1 MGRIGMLTIGQSPRD
16 DVLPNI
22 IKILEEGIEIIQ
34 AGALDGKKK
43 EDFEKIEFKKDD
55 YVLVSRLRDG
65 TEVKITKNY
74 VLPLLQQKIHS
85 LENKEVDLTV
95 IMCTGKFPKF
105 NSKKLVIT
113 PQEILRG
120 ILEASLKSG
129 KLGIIYPAF
138 EQLNMA
144 ENEFKRPGVEIYSD
158 WLSPY
163 SKKGKLEDLSM
174 RLRDQKL
181 DLIFLNCFG
190 FSSNVKEHIKNNT
203 GVPTIQSN
211 SVIARILKELL

>member
-1 MGRIGMLTIGQSPRD
+1 MLTIGQSPRGD
-16 DVLPNI
+16 ILPTLI
-22 IKILEEGIEIIQ
+22 EILGEGTEIIQ
-34 AGALDGKKK
+34 AGALDGKTK
-43 EDFEKIEFKKDD
+43 EDLENIEFKKDQ

-65 TEVKITKNY
+65 TEVKMPKSY

-85 LENKEVDLTV
+85 LENDGVDMTV

-138 EQLNMA
+138 EQVNMA
-144 ENEFKRPGVEIYSD
+144 ETEFKRPGVEIYSD
-158 WLSPY
+158 WISPY
-163 SKKGKLEDLSM
+163 SKNVKLEDLKV
-174 RLRDQKL
+174 RLLEQKL

-190 FSSNVKEHIKNNT
+190 YGPNVKEYIKKNT

-211 SVIARILKELL
+211 SVIARMVKELL

>member
-1 MGRIGMLTIGQSPRD
+1 MLTIGQAPRD
-16 DVLPNI
+16 DVLPTLL
-22 IKILEEGIEIIQ
+22 KILGEGIEIIQ
-34 AGALDGKKK
+34 AGALDGKTKK
-43 EDFEKIEFKKDD
+43 DLEKIEFKEED
-55 YVLVSRLRDG
+55 YVLISRLRDG
-65 TEVKITKNY
+65 TEVKMTKEY

-85 LENKEVDLTV
+85 LENEGVDITV

-120 ILEASLKSG
+120 ILDASLKSG
-129 KLGIIYPAF
+129 RLGIIYPAF
-138 EQLNMA
+138 EQVKMA
-144 ENEFKRPGVEIYSD
+144 ETEFKRPGIEIYSD

-163 SKKGKLEDLSM
+163 TKKGKLEDLSL
-174 RLRDQKL
+174 RLIEERL

-190 FSSNVKEHIKNNT
+190 YGTNVKEYIKKYT

-211 SVIARILKELL
+211 SVIARMIKELL

>member
-1 MGRIGMLTIGQSPRD
+1 MLTIGQSPRD
-16 DVLPNI
+16 DVLPI
-22 IKILEEGIEIIQ
+22 LIKILGEGIEIIQ
-34 AGALDGKKK
+34 AGALDGKTK
-43 EDFEKIEFKKDD
+43 EDLESIEFKEDA

-65 TEVKITKNY
+65 AEVKMTKDY

-85 LENKEVDLTV
+85 LENQGVNMTV

-129 KLGIIYPAF
+129 RLGIIYPAF
-138 EQLNMA
+138 EQVNMA
-144 ENEFKRPGVEIYSD
+144 ETEFKRPGVEIYSD

-163 SKKGKLEDLSM
+163 SRKGKLEDLSL
-174 RLRDQKL
+174 RLIEQKL

-190 FSSNVKEHIKNNT
+190 YGSYVKEYIKNNT

-211 SVIARILKELL
+211 SVIARMVKELL